1 MSHFVY
7 MLLSVNKKSFITYIG
22 YSTDPKKRLKDH
34 NDGKGAKFTKGRK
47 WDLIYFK
54 EYKNKNTALK
64 EEYRLKKNYNL
75 RKEIKNNYT
84 KNENIS
90 TFTI

>member
-1 MSHFVY
+1 MYFVY
-7 MLLSVNKKSFITYIG
+7 LIIS
-22 YSTDPKKRLKDH
+22 KKRENLISYVGYTNNLEKRLLLH
-34 NDGKGAKFTKGRK
+34 NSGKGAKFTKGRK